1 MVVRRTN
8 KMITLTIPEM
18 DYIDKHFKGKFSKF
32 VSKAI
37 VDHMSDLKYAQDLSS
52 RRLVSMCLARLYHDE
67 KSYNMAKETEAFKLL
82 VELQKIL

>member
-37 VDHMSDLKYAQDLSS
+37 SEHHADMKYAQDLSS
-52 RRLVSMCLARLYHDE
+52 KRLVSMCLARLYHNE
-67 KSYNMAKETEAFKLL
+67 ESYNEAKGTEAFKLL
-82 VELQKIL
+82 VRLQEIL

>member
-37 VDHMSDLKYAQDLSS
+37 VDHMSDLKHAQDLSS
-52 RRLVSMCLARLYHDE
+52 KRLVSMCLARLYYDE
-67 KSYNMAKETEAFKLL
+67 ASYEEAKETEAFKLL
-82 VELQKIL
+82 TRLQQIL